1 MPHKTYGVALIGCGA
16 MGAAHLDEIYCME
29 HVNVVAVCDTD
40 EERAREFAHRY
51 GAQRIETDY
60 RALMDNPLVDIVIIA
75 TYPGSHLEILSAC
88 LAAGKHVICE
98 KPLAATLED
107 GEKMVRLI
115 RENPQC
121 KVLVG
126 YILRHNQTYRHVA
139 EMIQNDAIGHPIVMR
154 MTQNHHTMDWPK
166 YKNLILNTSPIID
179 CGVHYYDVM
188 RWFTGAEITAI
199 RGIGQ
204 KTEPDLPD
212 GTYNYGMTIAE
223 LSDGSIGYY
232 EAGWSNSMS
241 SSNTKEFIGPKG
253 RISVTYQMWR
263 QQNQE
268 EGDLIEYY
276 RYPEGT
282 YETINSLCSRK
293 PTGDQL
299 NALIDMIENNAPA
312 NPSIEDVWKSFTI
325 AFRADSDI
333 RSRIKQQNS
342 QS

>member
-1 MPHKTYGVALIGCGA
+1 
-16 MGAAHLDEIYCME
+16 
-29 HVNVVAVCDTD
+29 
-40 EERAREFAHRY
+40 
-51 GAQRIETDY
+51 
-60 RALMDNPLVDIVIIA
+60 
-75 TYPGSHLEILSAC
+75 
-88 LAAGKHVICE
+88 
-98 KPLAATLED
+98 
-107 GEKMVRLI
+107 
-115 RENPQC
+115 
-121 KVLVG
+121 
-126 YILRHNQTYRHVA
+126 
-139 EMIQNDAIGHPIVMR
+139 
-154 MTQNHHTMDWPK
+154 
-166 YKNLILNTSPIID
+166 
-179 CGVHYYDVM
+179 
-188 RWFTGAEITAI
+188 
-199 RGIGQ
+199 
-204 KTEPDLPD
+204 
-212 GTYNYGMTIAE
+212 
-223 LSDGSIGYY
+223 
-232 EAGWSNSMS
+232 MS